1 MKNPVAEAPELRSG
15 ASSHSNKF
23 EPYRAYKARPLTKEQ
38 RKDVTFLFGGLTWK
52 HERLLEGAFQNMGL
66 KAEALPNVERAD
78 LDTGKE
84 MIDAG
89 ACCPTTF
96 VTGNLANYLKKKVE
110 SEGKDAAV
118 NKYAYLTAGACGACR
133 FGQYHESYNM
143 ALDAM
148 GLKDFRIFLL
158 AQDKMDQGETE
169 GGAIDMSMP
178 FTTAAYMAVLVGDIL
193 TDLEYITRPYEVVP
207 GTTDRVLKECADYL
221 YGVFKNRPIVG
232 KKWGSLLWNLTTP
245 YFTNALKEVGK
256 RWATIE
262 VDRLRMK
269 PKVKITGEF
278 WLQTHEGD
286 GNYNIKR
293 WLEKEGAELI
303 PPPIVVWIDYLIRAD
318 LVQTLE
324 ARREVTKY
332 AGFKIWLGK
341 MAQRMLHYLY
351 NRLRKA
357 IGYIPYYVPDQY
369 EIRKLAEP
377 YFHMRLSGGEG
388 DMLVGKSIM
397 AYQKKTAHMICELS
411 PYSCMPNTMSIG
423 AMANV
428 LGKYPD
434 LLYAP
439 IEVKGD
445 AEVHAISRCQMI
457 LTEARKRSQA
467 EYDSVLAGLG
477 LTEGKIREYEAKHP
491 ELRQATYR
499 IPHYGVAGT
508 AANYAIHIAKK
519 MGIKNSYKESS
530 VYGKLG

>member
-1 MKNPVAEAPELRSG
+1 MKNPTMTAG
-15 ASSHSNKF
+15 ASAPHTKF
-23 EPYRAYKARPLTKEQ
+23 DQYRAYKARPLTKDQ
-38 RKDVTFLFGGLTWK
+38 KKDVTFLFGGLTWK

-66 KAEALPNVERAD
+66 KAQALPNVERAD

-96 VTGNLANYLKKKVE
+96 VTGNLANFLKKKVAE
-110 SEGKDAAV
+110 EGKDAAT

-158 AQDKMDQGETE
+158 AQDKMDQGESE
-169 GGAIDMSMP
+169 DGALDLSMP
-178 FTTAAYMAVLVGDIL
+178 FTTAAYMAVLIGDIL

-221 YGVFKNRPIVG
+221 YEVFKNRPIVG
-232 KKWGSLLWNLTTP
+232 KKWGSLLWNLSTK

-262 VDRLRMK
+262 VDRLHMK

-293 WLEKEGAELI
+293 WLEKEGAEVV

-318 LVQTLE
+318 LIQTLE
-324 ARREVTKY
+324 ARREIIKY
-332 AGFKIWLGK
+332 AGLKIWLGK
-341 MAQRMLHYLY
+341 MAQKMIHFIY
-351 NRLRKA
+351 NKLRKA
-357 IGYIPYYVPDQY
+357 VGFIPYYVPDQY
-369 EIRKLAEP
+369 EIRRLAAP
-377 YFHMRLSGGEG
+377 YYHMRLSGGEG
-388 DMLVGKSIM
+388 DMLVGKALM
-397 AYQKKTAHMICELS
+397 YYHKKAVHMICELS

-423 AMANV
+423 AMAAV
-428 LGKYPD
+428 QGKYPD

-467 EYDSVLAGLG
+467 EYDKVLSELG
-477 LTEGKIREYEAKHP
+477 LTEASIREYEAKHP

-499 IPHYGVAGT
+499 VPHYGVAGT
-508 AANYAIHIAKK
+508 GANYAIHIAKR
-519 MGIKNSYKESS
+519 MGIKNSYKATD
-530 VYGKLG
+530 VYGGR

>member
-1 MKNPVAEAPELRSG
+1 MKNPLEISG
-15 ASSHSNKF
+15 ATTQHKKF
-23 EPYRAYKARPLTKEQ
+23 EPYKAYKARPLTKDQ

-96 VTGNLANYLKKKVE
+96 VTGNLVNYLKKKVE
-110 SEGKDAAV
+110 TEGKDAAV

-169 GGAIDMSMP
+169 GGAIDMSLP

-207 GTTDRVLKECADYL
+207 GMTDRVLKECADYF

-318 LVQTLE
+318 LIQTLE
-324 ARREVTKY
+324 ARREITKF

-341 MAQRMLHYLY
+341 MALTQ
-351 NRLRKA
+351 
-357 IGYIPYYVPDQY
+357 
-369 EIRKLAEP
+369 
-377 YFHMRLSGGEG
+377 
-388 DMLVGKSIM
+388 
-397 AYQKKTAHMICELS
+397 
-411 PYSCMPNTMSIG
+411 
-423 AMANV
+423 
-428 LGKYPD
+428 
-434 LLYAP
+434 
-439 IEVKGD
+439 
-445 AEVHAISRCQMI
+445 I
-457 LTEARKRSQA
+457 L
-467 EYDSVLAGLG
+467 
-477 LTEGKIREYEAKHP
+477 
-491 ELRQATYR
+491 
-499 IPHYGVAGT
+499 
-508 AANYAIHIAKK
+508 
-519 MGIKNSYKESS
+519 M
-530 VYGKLG
+530 